1 MSRDER
7 TRQQRDRVL
16 HAAARLFAQQG
27 YSGTGMR
34 QLAAEAGVSL
44 SMINYYFGSKAA
56 VLEQLVT
63 GLHEVYFET
72 IRSAFE
78 SADTIEEKI
87 RAYVRAAVEVA
98 RTRPH
103 ELRCAFTELPD
114 EVPEIAAQKIERLR
128 ELTVLWQTHI
138 LAHRPH
144 LADLPV
150 PVLGPA
156 VGQMIASHF
165 MVRPMLQKVLGDQL
179 VFDDAFYARY
189 AEQIAD
195 LLLYGLLGPRP
206 SPPVVD

>member
-1 MSRDER
+1 MLR
-7 TRQQRDRVL
+7 
-16 HAAARLFAQQG
+16 AAARLFAQQG

-34 QLAAEAGVSL
+34 QMAAEAGVSL
-44 SMINYYFGSKAA
+44 SMINYYFGSKSA
-56 VLEQLVT
+56 VLEQLIT
-63 GLHEVYFET
+63 GLHQVYYET
-72 IRSAFE
+72 LRSAFE
-78 SADTIEEKI
+78 SADTVEEKI

-98 RTRPH
+98 RARPH

-114 EVPEIAAQKIERLR
+114 EVPEIAAMKMERLR

-206 SPPVVD
+206 ASTPLD